1 MSATA
6 AATHARSLPAA
17 RAVGRTALCRLDGR
31 MLVLAYVVLLFAVP
45 ARLVVGQLGAV
56 GSPALLVG
64 LVAVWWMLVEV
75 ATGHGGHRGVTP
87 LEVALGVFACTM
99 TLGYA
104 TAQMRTLSV
113 LEMGG
118 SNRTAFTYA
127 SLLGV
132 AFLTSRAFDGPSIE
146 RFARWLVIGGA
157 AIAAVG
163 AVQFLTGF
171 DPVAGM
177 ALPGLRANGSLDV
190 IEGRSLFERVAAT
203 ASHPIEFGVV
213 LAVLFPLSLHF
224 ALEGCRR
231 DERASRT
238 GRWLPV
244 VLIGMAI
251 PFSVSRSAVIGIAA
265 ATTVMVP
272 AWSWRRRANAL
283 AATAV
288 FLVLMRGA
296 VPGLIGTLRSLFL
309 GASDDLS
316 VQGRTQDVEH
326 VRSFFLDAP
335 LFGRGLGTLV
345 PEEYFFLDNQLFG
358 TLVETGVIGAVS
370 LVMLLAVGVVS
381 LLRCARRTSD
391 GRDASLVRAL
401 AGAILAASV
410 SLATF
415 DGLGF
420 RMFAGVLFLL
430 LGAASAVWRAQ
441 WRPAVAAA
449 WPSDRMERDRR

>member
-1 MSATA
+1 MTGAATA
-6 AATHARSLPAA
+6 TPATSLSAA
-17 RAVGRTALCRLDGR
+17 RVVGRTALSRVDGR
-31 MLVLAYVVLLFAVP
+31 MLVLAYVALLFAVP
-45 ARLVVGQLGAV
+45 ARLVVGQLGAI

-64 LVAVWWMLVEV
+64 LVAVWWVLVES
-75 ATGHGGHRGVTP
+75 ATGESGRRGVTP
-87 LEVALGVFACTM
+87 LEVALGVFACAM

-118 SNRTAFTYA
+118 ANRTGFAYA
-127 SLLGV
+127 SLLGI
-132 AFLTSRAFDGPSIE
+132 ALLTSRAFDGTSIE

-163 AVQFLTGF
+163 AVQFLTGY
-171 DPVAGM
+171 DPVAGLT
-177 ALPGLRANGSLDV
+177 LPGLRANGSLDV

-213 LAVLFPLSLHF
+213 LAVLFPLALHF
-224 ALEGCRR
+224 ALEGWHR
-231 DERASRT
+231 DDPAGRVT
-238 GRWLPV
+238 RWLPV
-244 VLIGMAI
+244 VLLGMAI
-251 PFSVSRSAVIGIAA
+251 PFSVSRSAVIGIGA
-265 ATTVMVP
+265 ATIVMVP
-272 AWSWRRRANAL
+272 VWSWRRRANAL

-326 VRSFFLDAP
+326 VRAFFLDAP
-335 LFGRGLGTLV
+335 VFGRGLGTLV

-391 GRDASLVRAL
+391 GRDASLIRAL

-420 RMFAGVLFLL
+420 RMFAGLLFLL
-430 LGAASAVWRAQ
+430 LGAASSVWRSH
-441 WRPAVAAA
+441 WRPAVPAS
-449 WPSDRMERDRR
+449 WPSDRMDRDRR